1 MKTRVTNPKNKDW
14 KNYGGRGITMH
25 SEWLG
30 AGGFL
35 LFESHVLTTIGP
47 HPGTGYSIDRKD
59 NDGNYEPGNLRWAN
73 ASEQAL
79 NRRKRAA

>member
-1 MKTRVTNPKNKDW
+1 M
-14 KNYGGRGITMH
+14 YG
-25 SEWLG
+25 EWFNDFQVFETYVLG
-30 AGGFL
+30 A
-35 LFESHVLTTIGP
+35 IGP
-47 HPGTGYSIDRKD
+47 HPGKGYSIDRIR